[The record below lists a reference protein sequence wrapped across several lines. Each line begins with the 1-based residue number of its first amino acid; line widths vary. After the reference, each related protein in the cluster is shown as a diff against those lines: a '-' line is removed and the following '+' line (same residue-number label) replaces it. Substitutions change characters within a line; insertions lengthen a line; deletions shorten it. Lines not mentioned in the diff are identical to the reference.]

1 MVNYS
6 QELIK
11 LLPLLIIGSGIL
23 ISLLIEMF
31 SPKSEKILP
40 GLSIII
46 FLFVSYYS
54 LITINERATLFN
66 SMIEIGGNV
75 NIFYFI
81 FNFGAAIIVLLSF
94 DYIKKIGINFG
105 EYYILLQSAVL
116 GMMLLS
122 CSKDL
127 IMIFI
132 GLEQMSICFYILAG
146 FKRKRL
152 SSNEASLK
160 YFLLGS
166 FATGFIVYGIALIYG
181 SAQTMSINLIIEK
194 FPNLISNYIFITG
207 FVLFIIGFTF
217 KIAAFPFHMWVPD
230 VYQGAPT
237 TVTALMSTT
246 GKTAAFSALIIA
258 FTPIILGVTKNIF
271 EPVIA
276 VLATL
281 SMLYGS
287 IVAIVQKDVKRM
299 LAYSSIAHAGYML
312 IGLASGTF
320 QGASGI
326 IFYLIAYTFMNIGA
340 FGIISMLEGN
350 NETNLDIQS
359 YAGLGFTKPLPAAL
373 LSIFMFALAGIPPFA
388 GFFGKY
394 YVFVSAIQSNLTW
407 LAIMGIIAS
416 AISVYFYLYLVVV
429 MYFQKNENN
438 SSLNPESLQFKLS
451 GFGMLGVIVVALLV
465 ILMGIFP
472 DTIIELIS
480 SFYL

>member
-1 MVNYS
+1 MINYS

-23 ISLLIEMF
+23 FSLLIEMF
-31 SPKSEKILP
+31 SQKSEKILP
-40 GLSIII
+40 WLSIII

-81 FNFGAAIIVLLSF
+81 FNFGATIIILLSF
-94 DYIKKIGINFG
+94 DYIKKTGINFG
-105 EYYILLQSAVL
+105 EYYILIQSAVL

-122 CSKDL
+122 SSKDL

-181 SAQTMSINLIIEK
+181 SAQSMSIKIIVEN

-230 VYQGAPT
+230 VYQGSPT
-237 TVTALMSTT
+237 TITALMSTT

-258 FTPIILGVTKNIF
+258 FTPIILGATKNIF

-287 IVAIVQKDVKRM
+287 IVAIVQKDIKRM

-320 QGASGI
+320 QGVSGI

-340 FGIISMLEGN
+340 FGIISMIEGN

-359 YAGLGFTKPLPAAL
+359 YAGLGYTKPLPAAL

-407 LAIMGIIAS
+407 LAIIGIIAS

-429 MYFQKNENN
+429 MYFQKSENN
-438 SSLNPESLQFKLS
+438 SSLNPENLQFKLS
-451 GFGMLGVIVVALLV
+451 GLSMLGVIIVALLV
-465 ILMGIFP
+465 ILMGVFP
-472 DTIIELIS
+472 GPIIELIS
-480 SFYL
+480 SFPL

>member
-40 GLSIII
+40 WLSIII

-451 GFGMLGVIVVALLV
+451 GLSMLGVIVVALLV

>member
-1 MVNYS
+1 MINYS

-11 LLPLLIIGSGIL
+11 LLPLLIIGIGIL

-31 SPKSEKILP
+31 SQKSEKILP
-40 GLSIII
+40 WFSIII
-46 FLFVSYYS
+46 FLFVAYYS

-81 FNFGAAIIVLLSF
+81 FNFGAAVIVLLSF

-230 VYQGAPT
+230 VYQGSPT

-246 GKTAAFSALIIA
+246 GKAAAFSALIIA
-258 FTPIILGVTKNIF
+258 FTPIILGVSKNIF

-320 QGASGI
+320 QGTSGI

-429 MYFQKNENN
+429 MYFQKFENN
-438 SSLNPESLQFKLS
+438 FSSNSDSLQFELS
-451 GFGMLGVIVVALLV
+451 GLSMLGVIVTALLV

-472 DTIIELIS
+472 GPIIELIS
-480 SFYL
+480 SFM

>member
-1 MVNYS
+1 MINYS

-11 LLPLLIIGSGIL
+11 LLPLLIIGIGIL

-31 SPKSEKILP
+31 SQKSEKILP
-40 GLSIII
+40 WFSIII
-46 FLFVSYYS
+46 FLFVAYYS

-94 DYIKKIGINFG
+94 DYIKKIGIDFG

-230 VYQGAPT
+230 VYQGSPT

-246 GKTAAFSALIIA
+246 GKAAAFSALIIA
-258 FTPIILGVTKNIF
+258 FTPIILGVSKNIF

-407 LAIMGIIAS
+407 LAIIGIIAS

-429 MYFQKNENN
+429 MYFQKFENN
-438 SSLNPESLQFKLS
+438 FSSNSDSLQFELS
-451 GFGMLGVIVVALLV
+451 GLSMLGVIVTALLV

-472 DTIIELIS
+472 GPIIELIS
-480 SFYL
+480 SFM

>member
-1 MVNYS
+1 MINYS

-11 LLPLLIIGSGIL
+11 LLPLLIIGIGIL

-31 SPKSEKILP
+31 SQKSEKILP
-40 GLSIII
+40 WFSIII
-46 FLFVSYYS
+46 FLFVAYYS

-94 DYIKKIGINFG
+94 DYIKKIGIDFG

-230 VYQGAPT
+230 VYQGSPT

-246 GKTAAFSALIIA
+246 GKAAAFSALIIA
-258 FTPIILGVTKNIF
+258 FTPIILGVSKNIF

-320 QGASGI
+320 QGTSGI

-429 MYFQKNENN
+429 MYFQKFENN
-438 SSLNPESLQFKLS
+438 FSSNSDSLQFELS
-451 GFGMLGVIVVALLV
+451 GLSMLGVIVTALLV

-472 DTIIELIS
+472 GPIIELIS
-480 SFYL
+480 SFM